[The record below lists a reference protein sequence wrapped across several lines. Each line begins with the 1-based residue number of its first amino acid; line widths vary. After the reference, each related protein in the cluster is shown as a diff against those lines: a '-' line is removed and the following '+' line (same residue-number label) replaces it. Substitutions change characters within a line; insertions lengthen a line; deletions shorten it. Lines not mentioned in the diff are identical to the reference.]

1 MFNTF
6 LYYCIAQNRS
16 LDSTTVVVTILSD
29 QGGND
34 TVQQLLMAE
43 VASVLQQE
51 FPTVTITS
59 RTLDRFGE
67 GLLLIVDGWMDIWI
81 DRKLLYR

>member
-1 MFNTF
+1 MYI
-6 LYYCIAQNRS
+6 YYTPFFHSAIVCLIHSYTMYCSKYYRS
-16 LDSTTVVVTILSD
+16 LDSTTVVVTILSN

-51 FPTVTITS
+51 FPTVTITN

-67 GLLLIVDGWMDIWI
+67 G
-81 DRKLLYR
+81 

>member
-6 LYYCIAQNRS
+6 IYYCITPNRS
-16 LDSTTVVVTILSD
+16 LNSTTVVVTILSN

-51 FPTVTITS
+51 FPTVTITNG
-59 RTLDRFGE
+59 TLDRFGE
-67 GLLLIVDGWMDIWI
+67 G
-81 DRKLLYR
+81 